1 MLVLDRAQY
10 GNPMDSIV
18 ILRETSGDWYVGADG
33 HPTDP
38 AYGVGFLLV
47 TAESLEKGTYPERG
61 AVYCRGSLSRIGEPG
76 DVIGIDG
83 LTVTRAGNSA
93 SDAVK
98 REVINALREAA
109 KSLRDQSAAEREAR
123 DARPSEITLWDA
135 Y

>member
-10 GNPMDSIV
+10 GTPMDSLV
-18 ILRETSGDWYVGADG
+18 ILRETSGHWYVGADG

-38 AYGVGFLLV
+38 AYGVGFLLL
-47 TAESLEKGTYPERG
+47 TAESLEKGTSPERG
-61 AVYCRGSLSRIGEPG
+61 AVYCRALLSRIDEPG

-83 LTVTRAGNSA
+83 LTVTRAGKPA

-98 REVINALREAA
+98 SEVILALREAA
-109 KSLRDQSAAEREAR
+109 KSLRDQSEAERTAR